1 MTDTEEKPDAKASEN
16 EDAVEAAE
24 AASEEAS
31 ERASEDASDEA
42 SEGASEEVPKAEVAT
57 RDEAKGEKKKTK
69 KKKSPTAEL
78 EDDSPEGKM
87 LKEAQVAFE
96 IGDYKTARELATK
109 LTASTRAPIADAGR
123 DLLRRTDVDPAQMIF
138 LAACACA
145 LIGVAF
151 YYLR

>member
-57 RDEAKGEKKKTK
+57 RDEAKGEKKKK